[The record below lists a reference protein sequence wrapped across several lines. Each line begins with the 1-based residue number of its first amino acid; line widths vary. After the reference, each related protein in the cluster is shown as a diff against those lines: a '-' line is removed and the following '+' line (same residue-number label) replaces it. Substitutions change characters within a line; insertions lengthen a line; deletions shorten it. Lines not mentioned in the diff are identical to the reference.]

1 MVANRFLTVLL
12 LHSGITTS
20 HAFFL
25 QRQALTRHDSHVVL
39 HSSKSSITT
48 LNLVGEVK
56 KTSEAA
62 PTPKGKELLDF
73 FSLPSSAPLI
83 LRGSKNNQIVEITDP
98 DALLLDVYKKQC
110 QHVNAHS
117 PKPNDKLFDVTTS
130 GVEFPGLKVMSVATI
145 GVNIFVCD
153 KGLPSYQFVLIRDST
168 YAEGNRIFV
177 WFFNK
182 VAGKNADSQSNESTT
197 QSLNIIRTVPVGNG
211 DIAFEANASLIVQVK
226 VPSFLMKVIPSGKDK
241 AEETGGKSICKV
253 LEEDI
258 PVALRGFRE
267 EYLQWLQR

>member
-98 DALLLDVYKKQC
+98 DA
-110 QHVNAHS
+110 
-117 PKPNDKLFDVTTS
+117 
-130 GVEFPGLKVMSVATI
+130 
-145 GVNIFVCD
+145 
-153 KGLPSYQFVLIRDST
+153 
-168 YAEGNRIFV
+168 
-177 WFFNK
+177 
-182 VAGKNADSQSNESTT
+182 
-197 QSLNIIRTVPVGNG
+197 
-211 DIAFEANASLIVQVK
+211 
-226 VPSFLMKVIPSGKDK
+226 
-241 AEETGGKSICKV
+241 
-253 LEEDI
+253 
-258 PVALRGFRE
+258 
-267 EYLQWLQR
+267 